1 MRATKRENDRPHDLK
16 YWLKDFLISVP
27 IVAFAGYI
35 FGEYS
40 GKPISFFQSVVEFS
54 LSFTVFRAILD
65 KIGKKWENKNFL
77 FRKIF

>member
-1 MRATKRENDRPHDLK
+1 MRAIKRENDRPHNFK

-27 IVAFAGYI
+27 IVAFAGYM
-35 FGEYS
+35 FGEYN
-40 GKPISFFQSVVEFS
+40 GKPIYFFQSVVEFS